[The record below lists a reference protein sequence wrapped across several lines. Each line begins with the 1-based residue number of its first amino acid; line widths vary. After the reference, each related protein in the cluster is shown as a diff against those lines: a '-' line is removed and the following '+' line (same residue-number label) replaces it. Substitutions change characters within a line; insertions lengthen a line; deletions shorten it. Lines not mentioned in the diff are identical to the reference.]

1 MKQMNRTVRLNMAF
15 DPQMKESLS
24 TLAKINNTTLNGLI
38 NDVLQKYIKANDE
51 VLQKYVSFIDTLNET
66 KTEIDESL
74 FEDN

>member
-1 MKQMNRTVRLNMAF
+1 MAF

-51 VLQKYVSFIDTLNET
+51 VLQKYASFIDTLNET